1 MAEVHNLAA
10 ATTTL
15 LERAAA
21 APAGQAALTLVA
33 SAGAALRRTL
43 QALGACSWPNT
54 TPVGGDAPG
63 PVGPRAAETSEAS
76 WDEVGATT
84 YRLLRPGTVES
95 LEDAGVLLTVAA
107 TPYS

>member
-43 QALGACSWPNT
+43 QALWGMQLAERDARGRRRSRSCRTAC
-54 TPVGGDAPG
+54 G
-63 PVGPRAAETSEAS
+63 
-76 WDEVGATT
+76 
-84 YRLLRPGTVES
+84 
-95 LEDAGVLLTVAA
+95 
-107 TPYS
+107 